1 MKSMDIT
8 NIREMTLGGRI
19 RYFRRQAGISQ
30 EALAAEILVTKQSV
44 SQYEHDETDM
54 RVSALET
61 RACVLGV
68 SVGTLVDGERTSEFD
83 DVGTQA
89 EGSIEAEM
97 LKLFRQMS
105 MRDQK
110 VMMEQIKAFLKF

>member
-1 MKSMDIT
+1 MKRMEIT

-30 EALAAEILVTKQSV
+30 ESLAAEILVTKQSV

-61 RACVLGV
+61 IACVLGV
-68 SVGTLVDGERTSEFD
+68 SVGTLVDGERVPELNDEVNRT
-83 DVGTQA
+83 
-89 EGSIEAEM
+89 EGFEEDEM
-97 LKLFRQMS
+97 LNLFRQLS
-105 MRDQK
+105 GRDRK
-110 VMMEQIKAFLKF
+110 IMIEQMKAFLKF